1 MTRIILVSHNQLAPG
16 MKAAVEMIAGPQ
28 ANLEAYG
35 LMPGDQPE
43 TIIHAIKTTI
53 TADQDVLVLADIVG
67 GSMCNAAMKLLN
79 LPNVRLVGGMNL
91 ALVLQIVLA
100 PPTDAAAL
108 AHVIDQAQA
117 SLHPVIIQQTSD
129 DDFFLSR

>member
-35 LMPGDQPE
+35 LMPGDQP
-43 TIIHAIKTTI
+43 IIHAIKATI